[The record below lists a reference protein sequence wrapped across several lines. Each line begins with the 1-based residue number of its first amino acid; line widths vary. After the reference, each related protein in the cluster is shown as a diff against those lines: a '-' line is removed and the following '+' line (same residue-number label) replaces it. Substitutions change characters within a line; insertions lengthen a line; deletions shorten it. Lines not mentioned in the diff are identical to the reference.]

1 MTLSRETEYKPLSS
15 SNLNL
20 HDLKGAGM
28 FIHPDQ
34 RAPIARLLQFLR
46 DGEYLASDCAR
57 AQAQLAPDSGMR
69 RFLRSQA
76 RQESYHAIVF
86 QANIAWLAPR
96 HLGACPLLP
105 PLARYRTLIE
115 DAIRRGDFAETLMGE
130 QIILE
135 GLGEAILERIE
146 EGLAKRNAPFER
158 LRRMLLQQ
166 EEAHHGFGCRTLER
180 MFAAGVTAPETLRD
194 RGQEYLAL
202 THAMVATLADLFTSI
217 EEDSTAWAADV
228 GRYVPEWLIP
238 HVQRRVDAVPDVST
252 SPVAVG

>member
-1 MTLSRETEYKPLSS
+1 
-15 SNLNL
+15 
-20 HDLKGAGM
+20 M

-69 RFLRSQA
+69 RFLQSQA

-96 HLGACPLLP
+96 HLGTCPLLP
-105 PLARYRTLIE
+105 PMGRYRALIE
-115 DAIRRGDFAETLMGE
+115 DAIRRGDLAETLMAE

-135 GLGEAILERIE
+135 GLGEAILVRIE

-166 EEAHHGFGCRTLER
+166 EEAHHGFGCRTLDR
-180 MFAAGVTAPETLRD
+180 MFAAGFTTPEVLWN
-194 RGQEYLAL
+194 RGQEYLGL

-228 GRYVPEWLIP
+228 GRYVPKWLN
-238 HVQRRVDAVPDVST
+238 HDARGRVDTVPDVSAF
-252 SPVAVG
+252 PVAVV

>member
-1 MTLSRETEYKPLSS
+1 
-15 SNLNL
+15 
-20 HDLKGAGM
+20 M

-69 RFLRSQA
+69 RFLQSQA

-96 HLGACPLLP
+96 HLGTCPLLP
-105 PLARYRTLIE
+105 PMGRYRALIE
-115 DAIRRGDFAETLMGE
+115 DAIRRGDLAETLMAE

-135 GLGEAILERIE
+135 GLGEAILVRIE

-166 EEAHHGFGCRTLER
+166 EEAHHGFGCRTLDR
-180 MFAAGVTAPETLRD
+180 MFAAGVTTPKVLWD
-194 RGQEYLAL
+194 RGQEYLGL

-217 EEDSTAWAADV
+217 EEDSKAWAADV
-228 GRYVPEWLIP
+228 ERYVPKWLNP
-238 HVQRRVDAVPDVST
+238 DARGRVDTVPDVSAF
-252 SPVAVG
+252 PVAVV

>member
-1 MTLSRETEYKPLSS
+1 
-15 SNLNL
+15 
-20 HDLKGAGM
+20 M

-57 AQAQLAPDSGMR
+57 AQARARAGPGHAPVSPKPGP
-69 RFLRSQA
+69 A
-76 RQESYHAIVF
+76 RVLSSIVF

-96 HLGACPLLP
+96 HLGTCPLLP
-105 PLARYRTLIE
+105 PMERYRALIE
-115 DAIRRGDFAETLMGE
+115 DAIRRGDFAETLMAE

-135 GLGEAILERIE
+135 GLGEAILVRIE
-146 EGLAKRNAPFER
+146 EGLAKRNAPFEG

-180 MFAAGVTAPETLRD
+180 MFAAGVTSPEVLWD
-194 RGQEYLAL
+194 RGQDYLAL

-217 EEDSTAWAADV
+217 EEDATAWAADV
-228 GRYVPEWLIP
+228 GRYVPKWLNP
-238 HVQRRVDAVPDVST
+238 HVQEKKALPRTLQHLPWQWGDDE
-252 SPVAVG
+252 VGISGARSRGRCR